1 MKTGLVLEGGA
12 MRGMFTAGVLDVMM
26 ENGIQVDGAIGV
38 SAGAVFGCNY
48 KSGQIGRVIRYNKQ
62 FCNDPRYVSVR
73 SLIFTGDL
81 YNERFCYE
89 RVPRRLDVF
98 DTEAFVNS
106 PMEFY
111 AVATDVDTGKAV
123 YHRCTDGGEEDIRW
137 LQASASMPMVSR
149 VVRIGEHGYLDGGV
163 ADSIPVKAF
172 EEMGYRHNIIVLTQ
186 PLDFVKPR
194 NSALPLIRIA
204 MRKYPRIVQDMELR
218 HLRYNRTTRYV
229 RDLEERGK
237 ALVIRPPE
245 ALNISQVEHDPAE
258 LQRVYDMGRAE
269 AERRLAEIR
278 SFVGQSDG
286 NG

>member
-278 SFVGQSDG
+278 SFVSQSDG

>member
-1 MKTGLVLEGGA
+1 

-111 AVATDVDTGKAV
+111 AVVTDVDTGKAV

>member
-1 MKTGLVLEGGA
+1 

-218 HLRYNRTTRYV
+218 HLRYNRTTCYV

-278 SFVGQSDG
+278 SFVSQSDG

>member
-204 MRKYPRIVQDMELR
+204 MRKYPKIVQDMELR

>member
-1 MKTGLVLEGGA
+1 

-98 DTEAFVNS
+98 DAEAFVNS

-123 YHRCTDGGEEDIRW
+123 YHRCIDGGEEDIRW

-278 SFVGQSDG
+278 SFVSQSDG

>member
-1 MKTGLVLEGGA
+1 

-204 MRKYPRIVQDMELR
+204 MRKYPKIVQDMELR

>member
-1 MKTGLVLEGGA
+1 

-123 YHRCTDGGEEDIRW
+123 YHRCIDGGEEDIRW

>member
-1 MKTGLVLEGGA
+1 

-123 YHRCTDGGEEDIRW
+123 YHRCIDGGEEDIRW

-218 HLRYNRTTRYV
+218 HLRYNRTTRYI

>member
-1 MKTGLVLEGGA
+1 

>member
-1 MKTGLVLEGGA
+1 

-38 SAGAVFGCNY
+38 SAGAVFGCNF

>member
-1 MKTGLVLEGGA
+1 

-111 AVATDVDTGKAV
+111 AVVTDVDTGKAV

-204 MRKYPRIVQDMELR
+204 MRKYPKIVQDMELR